1 LKNLFSAP
9 GTTEADKGLMVRLR
23 ELGDRFLS
31 TDGTVS
37 NATSTWEARKAAI
50 IKRQDALQIRLEQ
63 VEKRL
68 MAQYT
73 RLDAMLVSAQASG
86 AQLQSALAGLPRIG

>member
-1 LKNLFSAP
+1 
-9 GTTEADKGLMVRLR
+9 MVRLR
-23 ELGDRFLS
+23 ELGDRLLS
-31 TDGTVS
+31 ADGTVS
-37 NATSTWEARKAAI
+37 NSTATWEARKANLV
-50 IKRQDALQIRLEQ
+50 KRQEAYQVRLDEMQ
-63 VEKRL
+63 KRL